1 MHSMPVLS
9 LVYFRNLSL
18 LSETC
23 KAKCLDVCVSFVRT
37 AVTEGKTQVVA
48 ACLRDPNQEVREM
61 ASS

>member
-23 KAKCLDVCVSFVRT
+23 KAKCLDV
-37 AVTEGKTQVVA
+37 VA
-48 ACLRDPNQEVREM
+48 ASLRDANQEVREM
-61 ASS
+61 ASSSVDISMSSEE

>member
-9 LVYFRNLSL
+9 LVYFRNLAL

-23 KAKCLDVCVSFVRT
+23 KAKCLD
-37 AVTEGKTQVVA
+37 VVA

-61 ASS
+61 AST